1 MTDPAPT
8 PPSGTPHPIVGTIEQ
23 AIAALITVK
32 ERVLENGLV
41 DIDVTED
48 LHVIAANLV
57 ATPISSQS
65 FSEATTAITSMES
78 ALTSWRTNYL
88 VVGKDA
94 DEAWRQLKG
103 FVIAAHGIEAALA
116 HKTGAYINPNP

>member
-1 MTDPAPT
+1 
-8 PPSGTPHPIVGTIEQ
+8 
-23 AIAALITVK
+23 
-32 ERVLENGLV
+32 LV

-48 LHVIAANLV
+48 LHVIASNLV